1 MPAPSAA
8 AQPTLLFDAVEVGV
22 CYGDFAWTATRERA
36 DAWRACMGEDAPTGD
51 PDAFP
56 MGLLGVMYS
65 NYMDARVPPR
75 PGGMIYGKQ
84 WFRFGVAPR
93 VGDVLTTRLT
103 VQAKYMKRGRRVVE
117 LATVTRNQRAEPV
130 ADGLRTVVWGA

>member
-1 MPAPSAA
+1 MATVPPP
-8 AQPTLLFDAVEVGV
+8 QQTTLLYDAVEVGTS
-22 CYGDFAWTATRERA
+22 YGDFAWDATRELA
-36 DAWRACMGEDAPTGD
+36 DAWRACMDEAVPADA

-56 MGLLGVMYS
+56 LGLLGVMYS

-84 WFRFGVAPR
+84 WFRFGVPPR

-103 VQAKYMKRGRRVVE
+103 VQAKYVKRGRRVVE
-117 LATVTRNQRAEPV
+117 LATTTRNQRGEPV